1 MYQTCHTSVVDM
13 NDVKSIQDKILK
25 KGLVSFNI
33 AVLDLVSFSTAVLG
47 LVSFNTAVL
56 GLVNFNTAIFRL
68 G

>member
-1 MYQTCHTSVVDM
+1 MYMYQTCHTSVVDM

-47 LVSFNTAVL
+47 LVSFNIAV
-56 GLVNFNTAIFRL
+56 
-68 G
+68 